1 MAATTS
7 PPNTV
12 NARTLLLPYTLALVV
27 AMAIIQAVIALTG
40 GQVTPLAGILTAVVA
55 VGIAIWLWRNYRR
68 LTRVRFGVAIAH
80 AIAFVTVTTS
90 FNTHAVLR
98 AVTLG
103 SAPEGFETVS
113 RDLLATPWF
122 GATLIMSAA
131 WGIGLL
137 IHLIGVVLGRGWE
150 D

>member
-1 MAATTS
+1 MDTLVS
-7 PPNTV
+7 PQNTV
-12 NARTLLLPYTLALVV
+12 NARTLLLPYALTLIA
-27 AMAIIQAVIALTG
+27 AMAIVQAVIAFTGGRITLLVATLTG
-40 GQVTPLAGILTAVVA
+40 VVA
-55 VGIAIWLWRNYRR
+55 LGIAIWLWRNYRS

-90 FNTHAVLR
+90 FNVHAVLR

-103 SAPEGFETVS
+103 SEPGGFETVS
-113 RDLLATPWF
+113 QDLLASPWF

-131 WGIGLL
+131 WGFGLL
-137 IHLIGVVLGRGWE
+137 IHLIGAVLGRGWE